1 MDDLL
6 LARALHVVG
15 VVIWIGGVAMVTS
28 VLLPLLI
35 QMPSAQD
42 RTEFF
47 RKFEKRFAAQARIAT
62 LVVGLSGFYMVHV
75 LHAWSRFGELRYW
88 WMHAMVFVWLLFS
101 VLLFIL
107 EPNVL
112 RRRVETSVQQASEAT
127 FRKMQRFHWI
137 LLSISLV
144 TVAGAVAGSHGWLMF

>member
-1 MDDLL
+1 MNELL

-35 QMPSAQD
+35 QMPSAQN
-42 RTEFF
+42 RAEFF
-47 RKFEKRFAAQARIAT
+47 RKFEKRFAAQARIVT
-62 LVVGLSGFYMVHV
+62 LLVGLSGFYMVHA
-75 LHAWSRFGELRYW
+75 LHAWGRFGELRYW

-101 VLLFIL
+101 ILLFIL

-112 RRRVETSVQQASEAT
+112 RRRVETSIQQASEAT
-127 FRKMQRFHWI
+127 FRRMQRFHWI

-144 TVAGAVAGSHGWLMF
+144 TIVGAVAGSHGWLMF

>member
-1 MDDLL
+1 MNDLL
-6 LARALHVVG
+6 LARVLHVVG
-15 VVIWIGGVAMVTS
+15 VTVWIGGVAMVTS

-35 QMPSAQD
+35 QMPSAQE
-42 RTEFF
+42 RAEFF
-47 RKFEKRFAAQARIAT
+47 RKFEKRFATQARIAT

-75 LHAWSRFGELRYW
+75 LDAWSRFGEWRYW
-88 WMHAMVFVWLLFS
+88 WMHAMVLVWLFFS
-101 VLLFIL
+101 ILLFIL

-112 RRRVETSVQQASEAT
+112 RRRVEASAQQASELT

-137 LLSISLV
+137 LLSVSLM